1 MKKLLLGFIS
11 CAVLCGVAFAQKTD
25 SALQGALETAKEVN
39 AAMKKGEFLPLQLNM
54 YDSFDGEAEKEAAT
68 KVADQRA
75 ADYKDYKSY
84 YNAAVVWA
92 AAASEEGVDYGVR
105 VSEADAKKAINYATS
120 AIKKSPDAPYMYL
133 LRGKVRFE
141 HSVGYDIGP
150 GAFGLANRKMA
161 EESLKDFEKVAQL
174 NPALAPY
181 GNMAVLAEALGNK
194 DKEAQYW
201 SLQKR
206 QDERASAAAKQAV
219 KDAFRKK

>member
-1 MKKLLLGFIS
+1 
-11 CAVLCGVAFAQKTD
+11 
-25 SALQGALETAKEVN
+25 
-39 AAMKKGEFLPLQLNM
+39 
-54 YDSFDGEAEKEAAT
+54 
-68 KVADQRA
+68 
-75 ADYKDYKSY
+75 
-84 YNAAVVWA
+84 
-92 AAASEEGVDYGVR
+92 
-105 VSEADAKKAINYATS
+105 
-120 AIKKSPDAPYMYL
+120 MYL